1 MRRSS
6 AWLQGMALY
15 CERMDAQEQCLAQ
28 GMALYCE
35 RMDAQE
41 QCLAQGMALYCGR
54 MGRYIAPCN
63 ICIYSIRGENEQ
75 ELCLISIW
83 LLPN

>member
-28 GMALYCE
+28 GMALYSLCT
-35 RMDAQE
+35 DVQF
-41 QCLAQGMALYCGR
+41 GSGR
-54 MGRYIAPCN
+54 LEKFFSYVR
-63 ICIYSIRGENEQ
+63 SF
-75 ELCLISIW
+75 
-83 LLPN
+83 